1 MREKIMTREEMEF
14 LISQHLDGT
23 LSREDEAK
31 VRELLASS
39 QEAREIL
46 AEYQKLDGVLK
57 AGGAP
62 AVKWDM
68 LAEKISAAVDSHS
81 ITEEDERLV
90 SEYVDGSLVAEE
102 RNALEIRLAG
112 NSGLRAAAAEYR
124 SLDSAL
130 KSAMPLPAVKWDVLA
145 ERLSESI
152 DAQAQR
158 ERMFIGNW
166 LRQPMRLAAAAAV
179 IIVLGLGVLITLS
192 NGGSSGNKPLMQVVV
207 AEPEKPAAGP
217 VIAQV
222 EVEMSSSLAQS
233 GNDWYSAGDVVVVP
247 STLDVA
253 FTTPVLPD
261 TSSPF

>member
-1 MREKIMTREEMEF
+1 MTREEMEF

-39 QEAREIL
+39 DEAREIL
-46 AEYQKLDGVLK
+46 AEYQKLDSVLK
-57 AGGAP
+57 AQGAP
-62 AVKWDM
+62 AIKWEM
-68 LAEKISAAVDSHS
+68 LAEKISAAVDSHT
-81 ITEEDERLV
+81 ITEEDEQLV
-90 SEYVDGSLVAEE
+90 SEYVDGSLEGEE
-102 RNALEIRLAG
+102 RKALEIRLAG

-152 DAQAQR
+152 DEQSQR
-158 ERMFIGNW
+158 ERMFIGKW

-192 NGGSSGNKPLMQVVV
+192 RNTNTNRNNPVSQVIVD
-207 AEPEKPAAGP
+207 PTEKAQPSAPA
-217 VIAQV
+217 VAQV
-222 EVEMSSSLAQS
+222 EFDMSPTLAQN